1 MISFILPL
9 IHKDI
14 KALAFLK
21 CFICYFP
28 VDLSSAMTA
37 EALQPIL
44 TNEEFVNQL
53 RPYLPSTAEGLPP
66 TEQLRGTVTSP
77 QFQQVTDHLYN
88 KDYKRASDVH

>member
-1 MISFILPL
+1 MFSPQ
-9 IHKDI
+9 
-14 KALAFLK
+14 
-21 CFICYFP
+21 

-53 RPYLPSTAEGLPP
+53 RPYLPATSEELPP

-77 QFQQVTDHLYN
+77 QFQQVLIFISISCIIIRICLIE
-88 KDYKRASDVH
+88 KILFGF